1 MARPEPAS
9 EWMHIERLYEMIM
22 NCLADERYHETYV
35 LMSERTRRICLL
47 GAESHLPEETLR
59 QMAASTVKLEE
70 AIQRAMQDV
79 QQKLYH
85 EINSTAAR
93 RAYTVSSALGQ
104 YRKPDHE

>member
-1 MARPEPAS
+1 MTHTEPAS
-9 EWMHIERLYEMIM
+9 EWMFIERLYEMIM

-47 GAESHLPEETLR
+47 GAESHLSEETLR
-59 QMAASTVKLEE
+59 QMAASTAKLED

-85 EINSTAAR
+85 EVNSIAAR

-104 YRKPDHE
+104 YRNPGPE